1 MSFKENILVTGSSG
15 FIGFHLT
22 RRLLEEGYAVTG
34 VDNHNDYYD
43 VGLKE
48 DRLALL
54 SSYPGFTFVKADIAD
69 RSGIETL
76 FKKVQFSCV
85 FHLAAQA
92 GVRYSLQHPE
102 SYVHSNLQGFFEILE
117 LSRLYRVPRFYFA
130 SSSSVYGNSN
140 EVPYRE
146 DAVVDEP
153 VSFYAATKRANE
165 LMAYSYAQLY
175 PLHIRGFRF
184 FTVYGP
190 YGRPDMAYFSF
201 TRNIDEGHTIQLF
214 NNGNLMRDFT
224 YIDDVV
230 DGLMG
235 VFRKDEMTLLPGS
248 SYEIFN
254 IGNNQP
260 VTLGYF
266 VAVLE
271 GFLEKMAQVEYV
283 PMQAGDVYATY
294 ADLSRIQTFTG
305 FQPRTGIEEGLG
317 KFVDWYRSYYRQRTS

>member
-1 MSFKENILVTGSSG
+1 MQILITGSSG
-15 FIGFHLT
+15 FIGFHLAK
-22 RRLLEEGYAVTG
+22 RLLEEGFNVTG
-34 VDNHNDYYD
+34 IDNHNDYYD
-43 VGLKE
+43 VGLK
-48 DRLALL
+48 DARLAHL
-54 SSYPGFTFVKADIAD
+54 SSYSGYSFIKADITD
-69 RSGIETL
+69 RNALESF
-76 FKKVQFSCV
+76 FKDLKYSCV

-102 SYVHSNLQGFFEILE
+102 AYVHSNLRGFFEILD
-117 LSRLYRVPRFYFA
+117 LCRQYQVPRFYFA

-153 VSFYAATKRANE
+153 VSFYAATKRSNE

-175 PLHIRGFRF
+175 PMHIRGFRF

-201 TRNIDEGHTIQLF
+201 TRAIEEGSIIQLF

-230 DGLMG
+230 EGLVG
-235 VFRKDEMTLLPGS
+235 ILKRDSAEIRTGG

-254 IGNNQP
+254 IGNHRP
-260 VTLGYF
+260 VPLGHF
-266 VAVLE
+266 VFVLE
-271 GFLEKMAQVEYV
+271 KLLNKKAWVEYV

-294 ADLSRIQTFTG
+294 ADLTRIHAITG
-305 FQPRTGIEEGLG
+305 FQPKISIEEGLSR
-317 KFVDWYRSYYRQRTS
+317 FVEWYRSYYKHLPIND